1 MEKSIKLTFV
11 IFKRIIFYLYFLISR
26 YYGNRG
32 SINKMDSLNNNEQI
46 TVQSPTIGI
55 WNVKVQSKALP
66 FSGSQKFSIA
76 ITSFGNV
83 NLNVE

>member
-1 MEKSIKLTFV
+1 
-11 IFKRIIFYLYFLISR
+11 
-26 YYGNRG
+26 
-32 SINKMDSLNNNEQI
+32 MDSLNNNEQI
-46 TVQSPTIGI
+46 TVQSPSIGI

-83 NLNVE
+83 NLNVDV